1 VLAPASSVLGQG
13 HLSLGMK
20 HHQLAFASGMRSQW
34 MVCSMQS
41 QTISQAKTQA
51 QMVSD
56 PVVAEELSSDAS
68 QENSSR
74 MWYFAES

>member
-1 VLAPASSVLGQG
+1 
-13 HLSLGMK
+13 
-20 HHQLAFASGMRSQW
+20 
-34 MVCSMQS
+34 MQS

-68 QENSSR
+68 QENLSR